1 MGNAGR
7 ECVAAPFGQD
17 VTIFHESSFRQNSG
31 NRFYQDTQTLGR
43 YGEDVIAILSGD
55 SIIGL
60 GPVKWFKEN
69 RHTISNISNQTP
81 NGGQYKRDKEDEGED
96 LLDDEDI

>member
-1 MGNAGR
+1 MDNAGR
-7 ECVAAPFGQD
+7 ECVAASFGQN

-31 NRFYQDTQTLGR
+31 NRFYQDTHAIGR

-55 SIIGL
+55 SITGL
-60 GPVKWFKEN
+60 GPVKWFEEH
-69 RHTISNISNQTP
+69 RHRISNISNQTL
-81 NGGQYKRDKEDEGED
+81 NGRQYKRDKEYEGDD